1 MINKLRY
8 EITQGEY
15 DGQKF
20 DIKKPSS
27 QYDIQEK
34 VNEIIDILNAIVIDT
49 KDGKAIDGS
58 KKIDP
63 ADTIAPQRKWVGSL
77 VRYKICNWEGGWR
90 TDVLDDIVDHPIY
103 PFKMRNGDTAQV
115 CELITADEIYPNK
128 ARTW

>member
-1 MINKLRY
+1 MIEKLPINR
-8 EITQGEY
+8 
-15 DGQKF
+15 F
-20 DIKKPSS
+20 SS
-27 QYDIQEK
+27 LIELK
-34 VNEIIDILNAIVIDT
+34 INEIIDILNAIVIDT
-49 KDGKAIDGS
+49 KDGKAVDGS

-63 ADTIAPQRKWVGSL
+63 ADTIAPQRKWVGCL

-115 CELITADEIYPNK
+115 CELVTADEIYPNK

>member
-63 ADTIAPQRKWVGSL
+63 ADTIAPQRKWVGCL

>member
-15 DGQKF
+15 DGKKF
-20 DIKKPSS
+20 DIKNPSS

-63 ADTIAPQRKWVGSL
+63 ADPIAPQRKWVGCL

-115 CELITADEIYPNK
+115 CELVTADEIYPNK